1 VAGVF
6 VADPED
12 GGGWVGAAAGSEGR
26 TLAAWSQR
34 KKDLRE
40 VTRRA

>member
-1 VAGVF
+1 MR
-6 VADPED
+6 
-12 GGGWVGAAAGSEGR
+12 AAAGSVGR